1 MQQRLHFKS
10 AMKARLNSAVSTVA
24 YSAHLPCG
32 TLQICAKL
40 LLIWP
45 NQFCRSDHDG
55 CRLGAK
61 MHDDFRFSHHCILD
75 TFQQQLHE
83 HPSVPI
89 EISRCM
95 VISDMGLS
103 DVGVRP

>member
-1 MQQRLHFKS
+1 
-10 AMKARLNSAVSTVA
+10 
-24 YSAHLPCG
+24 
-32 TLQICAKL
+32 
-40 LLIWP
+40 
-45 NQFCRSDHDG
+45 
-55 CRLGAK
+55 

-95 VISDMGLS
+95 VISDMALS
-103 DVGVRP
+103 DVGVRPTSRIQIISYLRKACCALTLRNRHH

>member
-1 MQQRLHFKS
+1 
-10 AMKARLNSAVSTVA
+10 
-24 YSAHLPCG
+24 
-32 TLQICAKL
+32 
-40 LLIWP
+40 
-45 NQFCRSDHDG
+45 
-55 CRLGAK
+55 

-103 DVGVRP
+103 DVGVRPTSRI